1 MNKDMI
7 REFTMR
13 VSSANKTEM
22 VVILYDIAITYIGD
36 AKKALAK
43 GDKPT
48 FRLEVGHIRN
58 TVKELMDSVNTSTD
72 IGLNL
77 MRLYVFCNGELTRAF
92 LDYSE
97 EPLNHVYNTLSKLR
111 EGYAEVSRQD
121 TSGPVMVNTERV
133 YSGLTY
139 NKKRLNE
146 YMSSSEGNRGI
157 LA

>member
-1 MNKDMI
+1 MNKDKI

-13 VSSANKTEM
+13 VSNANKSDM

-58 TVKELMDSVNTSTD
+58 TVKELMDSVNTGTD

-92 LDYSE
+92 MDYSE

-121 TSGPVMVNTERV
+121 TSEPVMVNAERV
-133 YSGLTY
+133 YAGYTY
-139 NKKRLNE
+139 NRNLMNE
-146 YMSSSEGNRGI
+146 NISAMEGNRGI